1 MIENLKKIK
10 KEWPKNL
17 PKSIIHGDL
26 FIDNI
31 FFNKNKFAGFIDFY
45 FSSNDYLMY
54 EIAICINALCFD
66 KKNNKFELKKMEK
79 MAELR
84 AAGFDHEMKM
94 FETQAADNEHKRLIE
109 HDISINQGV
118 GIIAGLQKS
127 VRPIITYAFFG
138 LFCAIEV
145 TLLMEAVNQ
154 GSSIQDSLGIL
165 WDDDTKAIFA
175 AIISFWFGSRAI
187 DKSRGK

>member
-1 MIENLKKIK
+1 MLSGLLGSVLGFGGSIVPAITDHFKT
-10 KEWPKNL
+10 
-17 PKSIIHGDL
+17 KS
-26 FIDNI
+26 
-31 FFNKNKFAGFIDFY
+31 
-45 FSSNDYLMY
+45 
-54 EIAICINALCFD
+54 
-66 KKNNKFELKKMEK
+66 NNKFELQKMEK

-109 HDISINQGV
+109 HDISINQGT

-127 VRPIITYAFFG
+127 VRPVITYCFFG
-138 LFCAIEV
+138 LFAVIEV
-145 TLLMEAVNQ
+145 TLLMDALEKGTDFSEAIN
-154 GSSIQDSLGIL
+154 IL

-187 DKSRGK
+187 DKSRKS